1 MDDAYFKRITTA
13 VILITLIVLS
23 FFLVQPIIKSIIW
36 GVILAFIFTPVYT
49 WVNKIINS
57 KTISASLICVLLLSV
72 IILPLWFLTPIAI
85 NQSIKVYVASQQINF
100 VSLLKT
106 IFPSFFTSEEFSI
119 EFGSIISSFVTKSTN
134 SLMNYLSELILNFP
148 SIVLHLF
155 VVFFTFFFVLRDKEL
170 LIEYIKSLLPFSKE
184 VEKKLFES
192 SKGITISVIYGQIIV
207 GIIQGLI
214 AGIGFFIFSAP
225 NALLLTLLAILGGIF
240 PIVGTFIVWV
250 PVSIYLFIGGNT
262 FQAMGVL
269 LFGIFSSSIDNVLR
283 PIIISRRTRM
293 HSSLILIGMVG
304 GIFMFGILG
313 LILGPLILAY
323 LMIILEIY
331 RDKKSPE
338 IFIQGPK
345 TT

>member
-36 GVILAFIFTPVYT
+36 GIILAFIFTPVYT

-57 KTISASLICVLLLSV
+57 KTISASLICVLLLSA

-85 NQSIKVYVASQQINF
+85 NQSIKVYVASQQLNF

-106 IFPSFFTSEEFSI
+106 IFPSFFTSEKFSI

-170 LIEYIKSLLPFSKE
+170 LIEYIRSLLPFSKE

-207 GIIQGLI
+207 GVIQGLI
-214 AGIGFFIFSAP
+214 AGIGFFIFSVP

-240 PIVGTFIVWV
+240 PIIGTFIVWV

-269 LFGIFSSSIDNVLR
+269 LFGIFSSSIDNILR
-283 PIIISRRTRM
+283 PIIISRRTRI

-304 GIFMFGILG
+304 GIFTFGILG

-338 IFIQGPK
+338 VFIQGPK
-345 TT
+345 NI

>member
-1 MDDAYFKRITTA
+1 MDDAYFKKITTT
-13 VILITLIVLS
+13 VILITLVVLS
-23 FFLVQPIIKSIIW
+23 FFLIKPILKSIIW
-36 GVILAFIFTPVYT
+36 GIILAFIFTPVYT
-49 WVNKIINS
+49 WVNKKINS
-57 KTISASLICVLLLSV
+57 KTISASLICVLLLSA

-85 NQSIKVYVASQQINF
+85 NQSVKIYVASQQLNF
-100 VSLLKT
+100 VSLLKN
-106 IFPSFFTSEEFSI
+106 IFPSFFTSEQFSV

-148 SIVLHLF
+148 SIVLNLF

-184 VEKKLFES
+184 IEKKLFES
-192 SKGITISVIYGQIIV
+192 SKGITISVIYGQVVV

-214 AGIGFFIFSAP
+214 AGIGFFIFKAP
-225 NALLLTLLAILGGIF
+225 NALLLTSLAILGGIF
-240 PIVGTFIVWV
+240 PIIGPFIVWV
-250 PVSIYLFIGGNT
+250 PVSIYMFIGGNT
-262 FQAMGVL
+262 FQAMGIL

-293 HSSLILIGMVG
+293 PSSLVLIGMVG
-304 GIFMFGILG
+304 GVFMFGILG

-338 IFIQGPK
+338 VFIQEPK